1 MTLREAA
8 QQALDALHLWHWTK
22 QTTGL
27 DAAHDALRDA
37 LAEDAMQRLTDVQQE
52 IEPTSQ
58 ESRQVE
64 PVAWLHEW
72 DGTAL
77 LNTVPPDYYGDHW
90 KHTPLYASPP
100 QHKPL
105 TDEEMWEV
113 IGSLADT
120 RLAGPLEKLIR
131 ATERAHDIGGE
142 E

>member
-52 IEPTSQ
+52 IKRE
-58 ESRQVE
+58 
-64 PVAWLHEW
+64 
-72 DGTAL
+72 
-77 LNTVPPDYYGDHW
+77 
-90 KHTPLYASPP
+90 
-100 QHKPL
+100 PL
-105 TDEEMWEV
+105 TDEEISKIFIYCGRDKETF
-113 IGSLADT
+113 A
-120 RLAGPLEKLIR
+120 R
-131 ATERAHDIGGE
+131 AIERAHDIGGE